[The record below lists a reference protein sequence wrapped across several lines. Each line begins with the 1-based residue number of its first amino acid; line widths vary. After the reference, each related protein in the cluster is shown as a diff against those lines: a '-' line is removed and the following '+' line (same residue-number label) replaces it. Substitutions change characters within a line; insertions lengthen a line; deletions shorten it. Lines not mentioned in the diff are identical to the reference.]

1 MKSTALL
8 INTARGGI
16 VDEAALL
23 QALQQKKIGGAGF
36 DVLADE
42 PPRAGNV
49 LLDAKLTNLIVTP
62 HIAWASIESRQRLID
77 QVAQQVIQFIADR

>member
-1 MKSTALL
+1 
-8 INTARGGI
+8 
-16 VDEAALL
+16 
-23 QALQQKKIGGAGF
+23 
-36 DVLADE
+36 VLADE